1 MIEAL
6 EIALTSKQSH
16 LVEAYSETR
25 GNAAEAEL
33 TVCNCSRQASARV
46 MAQRNLHHTSMR
58 AYLDLL
64 LLKSDVP
71 RKLVDALMRQLDAE
85 KRVVVNG
92 QLRPVA
98 DNPARGRAMDF
109 ALQLVEWADLD

>member
-33 TVCNCSRQASARV
+33 TACNA
-46 MAQRNLHHTSMR
+46 
-58 AYLDLL
+58 
-64 LLKSDVP
+64 
-71 RKLVDALMRQLDAE
+71 
-85 KRVVVNG
+85 
-92 QLRPVA
+92 
-98 DNPARGRAMDF
+98 PARPPP
-109 ALQLVEWADLD
+109 E